1 MVQRRLAAIFC
12 ADVAGYSRLM
22 SADEAGTLS
31 LLTSHREMTDRL
43 IAHHGGRIANT
54 AGDSILAEFPNA
66 VDALQC
72 ALGIQERI
80 AAVHENVPEERQVV
94 FRIGLHVGEAMVRDG
109 DLFGDGVNVAARMQ
123 VLAKPGTVCLSQSA
137 HEYAHRVL
145 PLAFEDLGPQ

>member
-1 MVQRRLAAIFC
+1 
-12 ADVAGYSRLM
+12 M

-54 AGDSILAEFPNA
+54 AGDSILAEFPSA

-80 AAVHENVPEERQVV
+80 AAVHGEIPEERRVS
-94 FRIGLHVGEAMVRDG
+94 FRIGLHVGEAMVRNG
-109 DLFGDGVNVAARMQ
+109 DLFGDGVNIAARMQ
-123 VLAKPGTVCLSQSA
+123 ALAEPGTVCLSGTA
-137 HEYAHRVL
+137 HAFVHRA
-145 PLAFEDLGPQ
+145 LALGCGGPRPPA